1 MSQLPKDPVMLLS
14 VVNTNLRDFY
24 SSLDEFCNAKDADKN
39 EIVNALAAIGYEYNE
54 ESNQFK

>member
-14 VVNTNLRDFY
+14 VVNTKLRDFY

-39 EIVNALAAIGYEYNE
+39 EIVNALSAIGYEYNE

>member
-24 SSLDEFCNAKDADKN
+24 SSLDEFCSAKDADKN
-39 EIVNALAAIGYEYNE
+39 EIVNALLAIGYEYNE

>member
-14 VVNTNLRDFY
+14 VVNTNLRDIY
-24 SSLDEFCNAKDADKN
+24 LSLDEFCNAKDADKN
-39 EIVNALAAIGYEYNE
+39 EIVNALSAIGYEYNE

>member
-14 VVNTNLRDFY
+14 VVNTNLRDLY
-24 SSLDEFCNAKDADKN
+24 LSLDEFCNAKDADKN
-39 EIVNALAAIGYEYNE
+39 EIVNALSAIGYEYNE

>member
-14 VVNTNLRDFY
+14 VVNTNLRDLY

-39 EIVNALAAIGYEYNE
+39 EIVNALSAIGYEYNE

>member
-24 SSLDEFCNAKDADKN
+24 SSLDEFCNAKDADKD
-39 EIVNALAAIGYEYNE
+39 EIVNALSAIGYKYNQ

>member
-24 SSLDEFCNAKDADKN
+24 LSLNSFCNAKVEDKN
-39 EIVNALAAIGYEYNE
+39 EIVNALSAIGYEYNE